1 MNYFLLNLKLNGIKN
16 IEKEIEIDFYKKDLK
31 NFSPINYNVKGIFG
45 PNGIGKTA
53 ILKSIEIIK
62 NIVINN
68 YYLTDSENLNL
79 LHKLI
84 NKNTKKMNIE
94 ITFLNFNNKKNDKKY
109 IYYVELEI
117 KHNDIFIS
125 KESIKTENKSKE
137 LIIELGQILNNSLFE
152 NSALIED
159 ISKNLLN
166 KRSILNIIKDFEKD
180 NLLKDNL
187 LKDNDKE
194 TFVNLFNFFK
204 NLYIKTDNYQYNMLD
219 IINLMDIDDKYDMRI
234 PKKKGTLEI
243 LKKDFERKTKFLK
256 LFKKDLSSISFEKK
270 DDGVYYYLNIF
281 FNYNN
286 LEISYS
292 FESQGIKLLFILHS
306 YLDKILNGGIVLIDE
321 IDSSIHDVYLNK
333 IIEFFSEEGKGQLIF
348 TSHNTTL
355 LNTLRKY
362 NNSIDFINE
371 NIEIVPWIKNG
382 NSSAFNKY
390 REGYIK
396 GLPFNIVESDFY
408 EIFSNEE
415 GV

>member
-180 NLLKDNL
+180 NLLKDN
-187 LKDNDKE
+187 DKE

-256 LFKKDLSSISFEKK
+256 LFKKELSSISFEKK

>member
-84 NKNTKKMNIE
+84 NKNTKKMNVE

-152 NSALIED
+152 NSTLIENN
-159 ISKNLLN
+159 SKNLLN

-180 NLLKDNL
+180 NLLKDN
-187 LKDNDKE
+187 DKE
-194 TFVNLFNFFK
+194 TFVNLFNFFQ
-204 NLYIKTDNYQYNMLD
+204 NLYIKTDRYQYNMLD
-219 IINLMDIDDKYDMRI
+219 VINLTDIDDRYDMRI
-234 PKKKGTLEI
+234 PKKKGILEI

-256 LFKKDLSSISFEKK
+256 LFKKDLSSISFVKK
-270 DDGVYYYLNIF
+270 DDSDYYYLNIF
-281 FNYNN
+281 FNYND

-292 FESQGIKLLFILHS
+292 FESQGIKLLFMLHS

-371 NIEIVPWIKNG
+371 NKEIVSWIKNG

-390 REGYIK
+390 REGYIR

>member
-16 IEKEIEIDFYKKDLK
+16 FEKEIEIDFYKKDLK

-53 ILKSIEIIK
+53 IFKSIEIIK

-68 YYLTDSENLNL
+68 YYLTDIENLSL

-84 NKNTKKMNIE
+84 NKNIKKMKIE
-94 ITFLNFNNKKNDKKY
+94 ITFLVVFDKKNHKKY
-109 IYYVELEI
+109 IYNMELEI
-117 KHNDIFIS
+117 KHSDIFIS
-125 KESIKTENKSKE
+125 KESIKTDYKSSE
-137 LIIELGQILNNSLFE
+137 LIIENGSILNNSLFE
-152 NSALIED
+152 NTTLIED
-159 ISKNLLN
+159 SSKNLLN
-166 KRSILNIIKDFEKD
+166 KRSILNIIKDIA
-180 NLLKDNL
+180 LR
-187 LKDNDKE
+187 DNDKE
-194 TFVNLFNFFK
+194 TFNNLFNFFK
-204 NLYIKTDNYQYNMLD
+204 NLYIKTDRYQYNILD
-219 IINLMDIDDKYDMRI
+219 VVNLTDIDDRYDMRI
-234 PKKKGTLEI
+234 PKKKGILEVI
-243 LKKDFERKTKFLK
+243 KKDFERKTKFLK
-256 LFKKDLSSISFEKK
+256 LFKKDLSSINFIKK
-270 DDGVYYYLNIF
+270 DDSEYYYLNIF
-281 FNYNN
+281 FNYKD

-306 YLDKILNGGIVLIDE
+306 YLDKILNGGIVLVDE

-348 TSHNTTL
+348 TTHNTTL

-371 NIEIVPWIKNG
+371 NKEIIPWIKNG
-382 NSSAFNKY
+382 NSSVFNKY

>member
-180 NLLKDNL
+180 NLLKDN
-187 LKDNDKE
+187 DKE

-362 NNSIDFINE
+362 SNSIDFINE
-371 NIEIVPWIKNG
+371 NKEIIPWIKNG

-408 EIFSNEE
+408 EIFSTEE

>member
-84 NKNTKKMNIE
+84 NKNTKKMNVE

-152 NSALIED
+152 NSTLIENN
-159 ISKNLLN
+159 SKNLLN

-180 NLLKDNL
+180 NLLKDN
-187 LKDNDKE
+187 DKE
-194 TFVNLFNFFK
+194 TFVNLFNFFQ
-204 NLYIKTDNYQYNMLD
+204 NLYIKTDRYQYNMLD
-219 IINLMDIDDKYDMRI
+219 VINLTDIDDRYDMRI
-234 PKKKGTLEI
+234 PKKKGILEI

-256 LFKKDLSSISFEKK
+256 LFKKDLSSISFVKK
-270 DDGVYYYLNIF
+270 DDSDYYYLNIF
-281 FNYNN
+281 FNYND

-292 FESQGIKLLFILHS
+292 FESQEIKLLFMLHS

-371 NIEIVPWIKNG
+371 NKEIVSWIKNG

-390 REGYIK
+390 REGYIR

>member
-16 IEKEIEIDFYKKDLK
+16 IEKKIEIDFYKKDLK

-53 ILKSIEIIK
+53 ILKSVEIIK
-62 NIVINN
+62 NIIINN
-68 YYLTDSENLNL
+68 YYLTDIENLSL

-84 NKNTKKMNIE
+84 NKNTKKMNVE
-94 ITFLNFNNKKNDKKY
+94 ITFLAFYDKKNYKKY
-109 IYYVELEI
+109 IYNVELEI

-125 KESIKTENKSKE
+125 KESIKVEKSSE
-137 LIIELGQILNNSLFE
+137 LIIENGNILNNSLFE
-152 NSALIED
+152 NATLIVD
-159 ISKNLLN
+159 SSKNLLN
-166 KRSILNIIKDFEKD
+166 KRSILNIIKDIEKI
-180 NLLKDNL
+180 NLLK
-187 LKDNDKE
+187 KNDKE
-194 TFVNLFNFFK
+194 IFDNLFNFFK
-204 NLYIKTDNYQYNMLD
+204 NLYIKTDRYQYNMLD
-219 IINLMDIDDKYDMRI
+219 VLNLTDIDDRYDMRI
-234 PKKKGTLEI
+234 PKKKGILEVI
-243 LKKDFERKTKFLK
+243 KKDFERKTKFLK
-256 LFKKDLSSISFEKK
+256 LFKKDLNSINFIKK
-270 DDGVYYYLNIF
+270 DDSEYYYLNIF
-281 FNYNN
+281 FNYND

-292 FESQGIKLLFILHS
+292 FESQGMKLLFILHS

-362 NNSIDFINE
+362 SNSIDFINE
-371 NIEIVPWIKNG
+371 NKEIIPWIKNG

-408 EIFSNEE
+408 EIFSTEE

>member
-84 NKNTKKMNIE
+84 NKNTKKMNVE

-152 NSALIED
+152 NSTLIENN
-159 ISKNLLN
+159 SKNLLN

-180 NLLKDNL
+180 NLLKDN
-187 LKDNDKE
+187 DKE
-194 TFVNLFNFFK
+194 TFVNLFNFFQ
-204 NLYIKTDNYQYNMLD
+204 NLYIKTDRYQYNMLD
-219 IINLMDIDDKYDMRI
+219 VINLTDIDDRYDMRI
-234 PKKKGTLEI
+234 PKKKGILEI

-256 LFKKDLSSISFEKK
+256 LFKKDLSSISFVKK
-270 DDGVYYYLNIF
+270 DDSDYYYLNIF
-281 FNYNN
+281 FNYND

-371 NIEIVPWIKNG
+371 NKEIVSWIKNG

-390 REGYIK
+390 REGYIR

>member
-137 LIIELGQILNNSLFE
+137 LIIKLGQILNNSLFE

-166 KRSILNIIKDFEKD
+166 KRSILNIIKDFE
-180 NLLKDNL
+180 KDNL

>member
-53 ILKSIEIIK
+53 ILKSVEIIK
-62 NIVINN
+62 NIIINN
-68 YYLTDSENLNL
+68 YYLTDIENLSL

-84 NKNTKKMNIE
+84 NKNTKKMNVE
-94 ITFLNFNNKKNDKKY
+94 ITFLAFYDKKNYKKY
-109 IYYVELEI
+109 IYNVELEI

-125 KESIKTENKSKE
+125 KESIKVEKSSE
-137 LIIELGQILNNSLFE
+137 LIIENGNILNNSLFE
-152 NSALIED
+152 NATLIVD
-159 ISKNLLN
+159 SSKNLLN
-166 KRSILNIIKDFEKD
+166 KRSILNIIKDIEKI
-180 NLLKDNL
+180 NLLK
-187 LKDNDKE
+187 KNDKE
-194 TFVNLFNFFK
+194 IFDNLFNFFK
-204 NLYIKTDNYQYNMLD
+204 NLYIKTDRYQYNMLD
-219 IINLMDIDDKYDMRI
+219 VLNLTDIDDRYDMRI
-234 PKKKGTLEI
+234 PKKKGILEVI
-243 LKKDFERKTKFLK
+243 KKDFERKTKFLK
-256 LFKKDLSSISFEKK
+256 LFKKDLNSINFIKK
-270 DDGVYYYLNIF
+270 DDSEYYYLNIF
-281 FNYNN
+281 FNYND

-292 FESQGIKLLFILHS
+292 FESQGMKLLFILHS
-306 YLDKILNGGIVLIDE
+306 YLDKILNGGIALIDE

-362 NNSIDFINE
+362 SNSIDFINE
-371 NIEIVPWIKNG
+371 NKEIIPWIKNG

-408 EIFSNEE
+408 EIFSTEE

>member
-109 IYYVELEI
+109 IYCVELEI

-166 KRSILNIIKDFEKD
+166 KRSILNIIKDFE
-180 NLLKDNL
+180 KDNL

>member
-53 ILKSIEIIK
+53 IFKSIEIIK

-68 YYLTDSENLNL
+68 YYLTDIENLSL

-84 NKNTKKMNIE
+84 NKNIKKMKIE
-94 ITFLNFNNKKNDKKY
+94 ITFLAVFDKKNHKKY
-109 IYYVELEI
+109 IYNMELEI
-117 KHNDIFIS
+117 KHSDIFIS
-125 KESIKTENKSKE
+125 KESIKTDYKSSE
-137 LIIELGQILNNSLFE
+137 LIIENGSILNNSLFE
-152 NSALIED
+152 NTTLIED
-159 ISKNLLN
+159 SSKNLLN
-166 KRSILNIIKDFEKD
+166 KRSILNIIKDIALRD
-180 NLLKDNL
+180 D
-187 LKDNDKE
+187 DKE
-194 TFVNLFNFFK
+194 SFNNLFNFFK
-204 NLYIKTDNYQYNMLD
+204 NLYIKTDRYQYNMLD
-219 IINLMDIDDKYDMRI
+219 VLNLTDIDDRYDMRI
-234 PKKKGTLEI
+234 PKKKGILEVI
-243 LKKDFERKTKFLK
+243 KKDFERKTKFLK
-256 LFKKDLSSISFEKK
+256 LFKKDLSSINFIKK
-270 DDGVYYYLNIF
+270 DDSEYYYLNIF
-281 FNYNN
+281 FNYKD

-292 FESQGIKLLFILHS
+292 FESQGIKLLFVLHS

-348 TSHNTTL
+348 TTHNTTL
-355 LNTLRKY
+355 LSTLRKY

-371 NIEIVPWIKNG
+371 NKEIIPWIKNG
-382 NSSAFNKY
+382 NSSVFNKY

>member
-31 NFSPINYNVKGIFG
+31 NFSPINYNIKGIFG

-53 ILKSIEIIK
+53 IFKSIEIIK

-68 YYLTDSENLNL
+68 YYLTDIENLSL

-84 NKNTKKMNIE
+84 NKNIKKMKIE
-94 ITFLNFNNKKNDKKY
+94 ITFLAVFDKKNHKKY
-109 IYYVELEI
+109 IYNMELEI
-117 KHNDIFIS
+117 KHSDIFIS
-125 KESIKTENKSKE
+125 KESIKTDYKSSE
-137 LIIELGQILNNSLFE
+137 LIIENGSILNNSLFE
-152 NSALIED
+152 NTTLIED
-159 ISKNLLN
+159 SSKNLLN
-166 KRSILNIIKDFEKD
+166 KRSILNIIKDIA
-180 NLLKDNL
+180 LR
-187 LKDNDKE
+187 DNDKE
-194 TFVNLFNFFK
+194 TFNNLFNFFK
-204 NLYIKTDNYQYNMLD
+204 NLYIKTDRYQYNMLD
-219 IINLMDIDDKYDMRI
+219 VLNLTDIDYRYEI
-234 PKKKGTLEI
+234 PKKKGILEVI
-243 LKKDFERKTKFLK
+243 KKDFERKTKFLK
-256 LFKKDLSSISFEKK
+256 LFKKDLSSINFIKK
-270 DDGVYYYLNIF
+270 DDSEYYYLNIF
-281 FNYNN
+281 FNYKD

-292 FESQGIKLLFILHS
+292 FESQGIKLLFVLHS

-348 TSHNTTL
+348 TTHNTTL

-371 NIEIVPWIKNG
+371 NKEIIPWIKNG
-382 NSSAFNKY
+382 NSSVFNKY

>member
-84 NKNTKKMNIE
+84 NKNTKKMNVE

-166 KRSILNIIKDFEKD
+166 KRSILNIIKAFE
-180 NLLKDNL
+180 KDNL

>member
-84 NKNTKKMNIE
+84 NKNTKKMNVE

-125 KESIKTENKSKE
+125 KESIKIENKSKE

-152 NSALIED
+152 NSTLIENN
-159 ISKNLLN
+159 SKNLLN

-180 NLLKDNL
+180 NLLKDN
-187 LKDNDKE
+187 DKE
-194 TFVNLFNFFK
+194 TFVNLFNFFQ
-204 NLYIKTDNYQYNMLD
+204 NLYIKTDRYQYNMLD
-219 IINLMDIDDKYDMRI
+219 VINLTDIDDRYDMII
-234 PKKKGTLEI
+234 PKKKGILEI

-256 LFKKDLSSISFEKK
+256 LFKKDLSSISFVKK
-270 DDGVYYYLNIF
+270 DDSDYYYLNIL
-281 FNYNN
+281 FNYND

-371 NIEIVPWIKNG
+371 NTEIVSWIKNG

-390 REGYIK
+390 REGYIR

>member
-31 NFSPINYNVKGIFG
+31 NFSPINYNIKGIFG

-53 ILKSIEIIK
+53 IFKSIEIIK

-68 YYLTDSENLNL
+68 YYLTDTENLSL

-84 NKNTKKMNIE
+84 NKNIKKMKIE
-94 ITFLNFNNKKNDKKY
+94 ITFLAVFDKKNHKKY
-109 IYYVELEI
+109 IYNMELEI
-117 KHNDIFIS
+117 KHSDIFIS
-125 KESIKTENKSKE
+125 KESIKTDYKSSE
-137 LIIELGQILNNSLFE
+137 LIIENGSILNNSLFE
-152 NSALIED
+152 NTTLIED
-159 ISKNLLN
+159 SSKNLLN
-166 KRSILNIIKDFEKD
+166 KRSILNIIKDIA
-180 NLLKDNL
+180 LR
-187 LKDNDKE
+187 DNDKE
-194 TFVNLFNFFK
+194 TFNNLFNFFK
-204 NLYIKTDNYQYNMLD
+204 NLYIKTDRYQYNMLD
-219 IINLMDIDDKYDMRI
+219 VLNLTDIDDRYDMRI
-234 PKKKGTLEI
+234 PKKKGILEVI
-243 LKKDFERKTKFLK
+243 KKDFERKTKFLK
-256 LFKKDLSSISFEKK
+256 LFKKDLSSINFIKK
-270 DDGVYYYLNIF
+270 DDSEYYYLNIF
-281 FNYNN
+281 FNYKD

-292 FESQGIKLLFILHS
+292 FESQGIKLLFVLHS

-348 TSHNTTL
+348 TTHNTTL

-371 NIEIVPWIKNG
+371 NKEIIPWIKNG
-382 NSSAFNKY
+382 NSSVFNKY

>member
-137 LIIELGQILNNSLFE
+137 LIIKLGQILNNSLFE

-166 KRSILNIIKDFEKD
+166 KRSILNIIKDFE
-180 NLLKDNL
+180 KDNL

-415 GV
+415 GI

>member
-84 NKNTKKMNIE
+84 NKNTKKMNVE

-152 NSALIED
+152 NSTLIENN
-159 ISKNLLN
+159 SKNLLN

-180 NLLKDNL
+180 NLLKDN
-187 LKDNDKE
+187 DKE
-194 TFVNLFNFFK
+194 TFVNLFNFFQ
-204 NLYIKTDNYQYNMLD
+204 NLYIKTDRYQYNMLD
-219 IINLMDIDDKYDMRI
+219 VINLTDIDDRYDMRI
-234 PKKKGTLEI
+234 PKKKGILEI

-256 LFKKDLSSISFEKK
+256 LFKKDLSSISFVKK
-270 DDGVYYYLNIF
+270 DDSNYYYLNIF
-281 FNYNN
+281 FNYND

-371 NIEIVPWIKNG
+371 NKEIVSWIKNG

-390 REGYIK
+390 REGYIR

>member
-109 IYYVELEI
+109 VYYVELEI

-137 LIIELGQILNNSLFE
+137 LIIKLGQILNNSLFE
-152 NSALIED
+152 NSVLIED

-166 KRSILNIIKDFEKD
+166 KRSILNIINDIEK
-180 NLLKDNL
+180 NNL
-187 LKDNDKE
+187 LKDNDNE
-194 TFVNLFNFFK
+194 TFINLFNFFK

-270 DDGVYYYLNIF
+270 DDSDYYYLNIF
-281 FNYNN
+281 FNYND

>member
-84 NKNTKKMNIE
+84 NKNTKKMNVE

-152 NSALIED
+152 NSTLIENN
-159 ISKNLLN
+159 SKNLLN

-180 NLLKDNL
+180 NLLKDN
-187 LKDNDKE
+187 DKE
-194 TFVNLFNFFK
+194 TFVNLFNFFQ
-204 NLYIKTDNYQYNMLD
+204 NLYIKTDRYQYNMLD
-219 IINLMDIDDKYDMRI
+219 VINLTDIDDRYDMRI
-234 PKKKGTLEI
+234 PKKKGILEI

-256 LFKKDLSSISFEKK
+256 LFKKDLSSISFVKK
-270 DDGVYYYLNIF
+270 DDSDYYYLNIF
-281 FNYNN
+281 FNYND

-292 FESQGIKLLFILHS
+292 FESQGIKLLFILDS

-371 NIEIVPWIKNG
+371 NKEIVSWIKNG

-390 REGYIK
+390 REGYIR

>member
-31 NFSPINYNVKGIFG
+31 NFPPINYNVKGIFG

-84 NKNTKKMNIE
+84 NKNTKKMNVE

-152 NSALIED
+152 NSTLIENN
-159 ISKNLLN
+159 SKNLLN

-180 NLLKDNL
+180 NLLKDN
-187 LKDNDKE
+187 DKE
-194 TFVNLFNFFK
+194 TFVNLFNFFQ
-204 NLYIKTDNYQYNMLD
+204 NLYIKTDRYQYNMLD
-219 IINLMDIDDKYDMRI
+219 VINLTDIDDRYDMRI
-234 PKKKGTLEI
+234 PKKKGILEI

-256 LFKKDLSSISFEKK
+256 LFKKDLSSISFVKK
-270 DDGVYYYLNIF
+270 DDSNYYYLNIF
-281 FNYNN
+281 FNYND

-371 NIEIVPWIKNG
+371 NKEIVSWIKNG

-390 REGYIK
+390 REGYIR

-408 EIFSNEE
+408 EIFSNYICS
-415 GV
+415 

>member
-62 NIVINN
+62 NMVINN

-84 NKNTKKMNIE
+84 NKNTKKMNVE

-152 NSALIED
+152 NSTLIENN
-159 ISKNLLN
+159 SKNLLN

-180 NLLKDNL
+180 NLLKDN
-187 LKDNDKE
+187 DKE
-194 TFVNLFNFFK
+194 TFVNLFNFFQ
-204 NLYIKTDNYQYNMLD
+204 NLYIKTDRYQYNMLD
-219 IINLMDIDDKYDMRI
+219 VINLTDIDDRYDMRI
-234 PKKKGTLEI
+234 PKKKGILEI

-256 LFKKDLSSISFEKK
+256 LFKKDLSSISFAKK
-270 DDGVYYYLNIF
+270 DDSDYYYLNIF
-281 FNYNN
+281 FNYND

-371 NIEIVPWIKNG
+371 NKEIVPWIKNG

>member
-84 NKNTKKMNIE
+84 NKNTKKMNVE

-152 NSALIED
+152 NSTLIENN
-159 ISKNLLN
+159 SKNLLN

-180 NLLKDNL
+180 NLLKDN
-187 LKDNDKE
+187 DKE
-194 TFVNLFNFFK
+194 TFVNLFNFFQ
-204 NLYIKTDNYQYNMLD
+204 NLYIKTDRYQYNMLD
-219 IINLMDIDDKYDMRI
+219 VINLTDIDDRYDMRI
-234 PKKKGTLEI
+234 PKKKGILEI

-256 LFKKDLSSISFEKK
+256 LFKKDLSSISFVKK
-270 DDGVYYYLNIF
+270 DDSDYYYLNIF
-281 FNYNN
+281 FNYND

-292 FESQGIKLLFILHS
+292 FESQGIKLLFMLHS

-415 GV
+415 GI

>member
-166 KRSILNIIKDFEKD
+166 KRSILNIIKDFE
-180 NLLKDNL
+180 KDNL

>member
-45 PNGIGKTA
+45 PNSIGKTA

-84 NKNTKKMNIE
+84 NKNTKKMNVE

-152 NSALIED
+152 NSTLIENN
-159 ISKNLLN
+159 SKNLLN

-180 NLLKDNL
+180 NLLKDN
-187 LKDNDKE
+187 DKE
-194 TFVNLFNFFK
+194 TFVNLFNFFQ
-204 NLYIKTDNYQYNMLD
+204 NLYIKTDRYQYNMLD
-219 IINLMDIDDKYDMRI
+219 VINLTDIDDRYDMRI
-234 PKKKGTLEI
+234 PKKKGILEI

-256 LFKKDLSSISFEKK
+256 LFKKDLSSISFVKK
-270 DDGVYYYLNIF
+270 DDSDYYYLNIF
-281 FNYNN
+281 FNYND

-292 FESQGIKLLFILHS
+292 FESQGIKLLFMLHS

-371 NIEIVPWIKNG
+371 NKEIVSWIKNG

-390 REGYIK
+390 REGYIR

>member
-84 NKNTKKMNIE
+84 NKNTKKMNVE

-152 NSALIED
+152 NSTLIENN
-159 ISKNLLN
+159 SKNLLN
-166 KRSILNIIKDFEKD
+166 KRSILNIIKDFE
-180 NLLKDNL
+180 KDNL

-256 LFKKDLSSISFEKK
+256 LFKKDLSSISFVKK
-270 DDGVYYYLNIF
+270 DDSNYYYLNIF
-281 FNYNN
+281 FNYND

-371 NIEIVPWIKNG
+371 NKEIVSWIKNG

-390 REGYIK
+390 REGYIR

>member
-137 LIIELGQILNNSLFE
+137 LIIKLGQILNNSLFE

-166 KRSILNIIKDFEKD
+166 KRSILNIINDIEK
-180 NLLKDNL
+180 NNL
-187 LKDNDKE
+187 LKDNDNE